1 MNQEEFL
8 HTRKPPPRQGQV
20 VASEPQREAQCD
32 RCSRGEME
40 KIHHRDHAKG
50 LGLAALKIF

>member
-1 MNQEEFL
+1 MNEEQFL
-8 HTRKPPPRQGQV
+8 HTRKPPHRRGQG

-40 KIHHRDHAKG
+40 KNHHRDCAKG
-50 LGLAALKIF
+50 LGLAAMKIF